1 MKITLRKI
9 IGSTLIVGGT
19 ILAVN
24 AYPALFERIGEIR
37 HEVRTNPNYQ
47 PRIELRDC
55 FIGES
60 GLTYG
65 AFGALTG
72 VYLLSRSN
80 KKRDE

>member
-1 MKITLRKI
+1 MGKTLRKI
-9 IGSTLIVGGT
+9 IGATLVIEGT

-24 AYPALFERIGEIR
+24 AYHALFNRISEIKN
-37 HEVRTNPNYQ
+37 EVRTQDYP

-65 AFGALTG
+65 ALG
-72 VYLLSRSN
+72 VLAGLYCLSDA
-80 KKRDE
+80 KRR